1 MGLVG
6 ATDPCFDPFIL
17 EGLVGLTEDPK
28 VVRVLRDTGG
38 LHSLMQAGILLFF
51 FFISSC
57 QSNVQGK
64 GVEMSL
70 CRFPCILYALS
81 QNLYVGYQVAV
92 CSALPIAS
100 VYLILCNE
108 MAGFKVKKP
117 KS

>member
-51 FFISSC
+51 FLYHPVNQMS
-57 QSNVQGK
+57 K
-64 GVEMSL
+64 GRVL
-70 CRFPCILYALS
+70 
-81 QNLYVGYQVAV
+81 
-92 CSALPIAS
+92 
-100 VYLILCNE
+100 
-108 MAGFKVKKP
+108 K
-117 KS
+117 